1 MSISE
6 VLSTF
11 DIVDKKGFNTHTIIS
26 ALMSLNEEEKKKSEF
41 EYEYLAF
48 SLVPSSNNNWGTYY
62 GPQMTFKDEND
73 NIFEDPALTDITI
86 DAVLYWEQRYKI
98 TKNPLLTMTYAGL
111 VWDFKSTIFHQKY
124 DSDLYRIYVDSMLK
138 VCNEDYTSHPV
149 ITTNILER
157 LFNITKGQKEDF
169 ALLKAA
175 YIDFEDKNAVDN
187 SPRYWSSRFNLML
200 KNKKLFTQDEIDTI
214 VQEHEKRLARMC
226 NPVDGQVN
234 PWNVES
240 QAILLADYYNS
251 LQQQIEVKRVLK
263 CVEQAFLSKA
273 AIMSNLQ
280 LMGNLENLYAK
291 YRHYSLEEDAKQLS
305 IQIQKIGIN
314 ARAEMHPHEMELTI
328 PLEVHQQAEDFF
340 GTSVVDNK
348 TRFCNF
354 AVYFIPDKSK
364 EQVSLEEQIKEFPL
378 MFMISNKLMD
388 SKGRPMSVIGS
399 YKQDPEGN
407 LIHHITQ
414 GMQIIAYFLDLAIQK
429 MKACGGLTVDNIMS
443 ELIEL
448 SPIFDSERYAAI
460 RKALALYFS
469 GDYMLFCHLII
480 PQIENAICNLVSLS
494 GSSVLRPQRSGTGF
508 QLKTL
513 DELLR
518 DDSVI
523 YAFKDNGAYYL
534 RLVLTD
540 QRALNIRNSLCHG
553 ILVPES
559 FDVNAANRLLHVL
572 VLLGLVRHE

>member
-11 DIVDKKGFNTHTIIS
+11 DIVEKKGFDTHTIIS
-26 ALMSLNEEEKKKSEF
+26 ALMSLKEEEKKKSEF

-62 GPQMTFKDEND
+62 GPRMTFKDAND
-73 NIFEDPALTDITI
+73 NIIEEPALKDITI

-111 VWDFKSTIFHQKY
+111 VWEFKRTIFHQKY

-138 VCNEDYTSHPV
+138 VCKEDYASHPI

-169 ALLKAA
+169 ALLKAT
-175 YIDFEDKNAVDN
+175 YIDFEEKNAVDN

-214 VQEHEKRLARMC
+214 VREHEKRLARMC

-240 QAILLADYYNS
+240 QAILLADYYKS
-251 LQQQIEVKRVLK
+251 LQLQIEVKRVLK
-263 CVEQAFLSKA
+263 CVEQAFLSEA
-273 AIMSNLQ
+273 DNMNNLQ
-280 LMGNLENLYAK
+280 LMGNLENLHTK
-291 YRHYSLEEDAKQLS
+291 FRHYSLEEEAKLLAIK
-305 IQIQKIGIN
+305 IQNIGTK
-314 ARAEMHPHEMELTI
+314 AKAEMQSYEMKLTI
-328 PLEVHQQAEDFF
+328 PLEIHQHAEEMF
-340 GTSVVDNK
+340 GTGVEDDK

-354 AVYFIPDKSK
+354 AVCFIPDKST
-364 EQVSLEEQIKEFPL
+364 EQVSLEEQIKKFPL
-378 MFMISNKLMD
+378 TFMLPSKLMD
-388 SKGRPMSVIGS
+388 SKGRPMSVIGP
-399 YKQDPEGN
+399 YEQDPEGH
-407 LIHHITQ
+407 LIRHITQ
-414 GMQIIAYFLDLAIQK
+414 GMKINAYFLDLSIQK
-429 MKACGGLTVDNIMS
+429 MIACGGLTIDKIMS
-443 ELIEL
+443 ELIEG
-448 SPIFDSERYAAI
+448 SPIFESERDAVI
-460 RKALALYFS
+460 RKALTFYFS
-469 GDYMLFCHLII
+469 EDYMLFCHLII
-480 PQIENAICNLVSLS
+480 PQIEYAICNLVSLS

-518 DDSVI
+518 DESII
-523 YAFKDNGAYYL
+523 YVLKEDGAYYL

-553 ILVPES
+553 ILPPES

-572 VLLGLVRHE
+572 VLLGLIRHE

>member
-111 VWDFKSTIFHQKY
+111 VWDFKNTIFHQKY

-240 QAILLADYYNS
+240 QAILLADYYKS
-251 LQQQIEVKRVLK
+251 LQQPIEVKRVLK
-263 CVEQAFLSKA
+263 CVEQAFLSEA
-273 AIMSNLQ
+273 DSMNNLQ
-280 LMGNLENLYAK
+280 LMGNLENLHAK
-291 YRHYSLEEDAKQLS
+291 YRHYSLNEEAKQLA
-305 IQIQKIGIN
+305 IQIQNIGLK
-314 ARAEMHPHEMELTI
+314 AKAEMHPHEIELTI
-328 PLEVHQQAEDFF
+328 PLEVHQQAEEMF
-340 GTSVVDNK
+340 GTGVEDDK
-348 TRFCNF
+348 TRLCNF

-378 MFMISNKLMD
+378 MFMISNKLID

-460 RKALALYFS
+460 RKALTLYFS

-553 ILVPES
+553 IFAPES

>member
-1 MSISE
+1 MSILG

-11 DIVDKKGFNTHTIIS
+11 DVVEKKGFDTHAIIR
-26 ALMSLNEEEKKKSEF
+26 ALMSLSEEERKKSEF
-41 EYEYLAF
+41 KYEYLAF

-62 GPQMTFKDEND
+62 GPRMTFKDAND
-73 NIFEDPALTDITI
+73 NIIEEPALKDITI

-124 DSDLYRIYVDSMLK
+124 DSDLYRIYVDCMLK

-149 ITTNILER
+149 IAINILER
-157 LFNITKGQKEDF
+157 LFDIAKRQKKDL
-169 ALLKAA
+169 ALVKAA
-175 YIDFEDKNAVDN
+175 YIDFEGKNAVDN
-187 SPRYWSSRFNLML
+187 SVRYWSSRFNLML

-226 NPVDGQVN
+226 NPIDGQVN

-240 QAILLADYYNS
+240 QAILLADYYKS

-263 CVEQAFLSKA
+263 CVEQAFLSEA
-273 AIMSNLQ
+273 DSMNNLQ
-280 LMGNLENLYAK
+280 LMGNLENLHAK
-291 YRHYSLEEDAKQLS
+291 YRYYSLNEEAKQLA
-305 IQIQKIGIN
+305 IQIQNIGLK
-314 ARAEMHPHEMELTI
+314 AKAEMQSHEMKLNI
-328 PLEVHQQAEDFF
+328 PLEIHQHAEEMF
-340 GTSVVDNK
+340 GTGLEDDK

-354 AVYFIPDKSK
+354 AVCFIPNKSS
-364 EQVSLEEQIKEFPL
+364 EQVSLKEQIKKFPL
-378 MFMISNKLMD
+378 TFMLPSKLMD
-388 SKGRPMSVIGS
+388 SKGRPMSIIGP
-399 YKQDPEGN
+399 YEQDPEGN
-407 LIHHITQ
+407 LIRHITQ
-414 GMQIIAYFLDLAIQK
+414 GMQINAYFLDLAIQK
-429 MKACGGLTVDNIMS
+429 MRGCGGLTIDKIMN
-443 ELIEL
+443 ELIED
-448 SPIFDSERYAAI
+448 SPIFERERDSVI
-460 RKALALYFS
+460 RKALTLYFS

-494 GSSVLRPQRSGTGF
+494 GSSVLRPQRNGTGF

-518 DDSVI
+518 DESVI
-523 YAFKDNGAYYL
+523 YALEEDGAYYL

-553 ILVPES
+553 ILPPES
-559 FDVNAANRLLHVL
+559 FDVNAANRLLHIL
-572 VLLGLVRHE
+572 TLLGLIRHK